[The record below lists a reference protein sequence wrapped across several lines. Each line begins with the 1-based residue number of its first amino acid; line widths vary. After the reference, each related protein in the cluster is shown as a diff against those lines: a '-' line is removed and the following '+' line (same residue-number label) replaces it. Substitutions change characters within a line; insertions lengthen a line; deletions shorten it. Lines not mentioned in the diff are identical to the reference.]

1 MFREIQETFLLIQLE
16 RLVDEAVDHSVRR
29 LRSSGFSVS
38 DEDVP
43 QLLNACL
50 DMMERCPS
58 HFPTAEET
66 AFQEFYKFFKKYLEE
81 RVWYFV
87 WRLLSLRGVRVRE
100 IFIADRVGGEG
111 LRSGRPAMGRDIDY
125 LVIVDGDLSS
135 ARRTAKEVEKLLN
148 VTIGRRISELLRRRV
163 SERVLR
169 ECKFFSLVEID
180 VFSDEREARAWAPLR
195 EIDRSSYLR
204 VRARELFSPL

>member
-43 QLLNACL
+43 KLLNACL
-50 DMMERCPS
+50 DMMEGHPS

-135 ARRTAKEVEKLLN
+135 ARRTAKEVEELLN
-148 VTIGRRISELLRRRV
+148 GTIGRRISELLRRRV

>member
-135 ARRTAKEVEKLLN
+135 ARRTAKEVEELLN